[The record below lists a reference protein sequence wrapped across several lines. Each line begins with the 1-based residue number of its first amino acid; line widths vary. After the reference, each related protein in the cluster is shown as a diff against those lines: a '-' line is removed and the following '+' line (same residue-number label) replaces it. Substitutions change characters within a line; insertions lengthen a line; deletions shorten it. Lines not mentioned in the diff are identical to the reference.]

1 MKIAPYI
8 MIYNN
13 YNIIAYKD
21 FYSNNKIKKDKKNSE
36 ICEFFL
42 LPVKHGFQ
50 TAVGRIWYLT
60 RFARTPKCSLDPFPP
75 FRRKIS

>member
-21 FYSNNKIKKDKKNSE
+21 FYSNNKIKKDKKIFSKILYCIMSKGTTN
-36 ICEFFL
+36 IDFVLNTGKIKFFL
-42 LPVKHGFQ
+42 
-50 TAVGRIWYLT
+50 
-60 RFARTPKCSLDPFPP
+60 
-75 FRRKIS
+75 

>member
-21 FYSNNKIKKDKKNSE
+21 FYSNNKIKKDKK
-36 ICEFFL
+36 FFSKIL
-42 LPVKHGFQ
+42 YCIMSKGTTNIDFSF
-50 TAVGRIWYLT
+50 IM
-60 RFARTPKCSLDPFPP
+60 
-75 FRRKIS
+75 RKIKFL